1 MEIKNKE
8 IVIRFRKFY
17 KSFIKNNSLI
27 FSGKYDNSYS
37 IFHNTILWW
46 KLWDNNFSLFGYNTC
61 ISLLELNKESL
72 DILKREN
79 SFRVKASLRPILSE
93 ANASCWLL
101 SIIRGNEAKLL

>member
-72 DILKREN
+72 DILKRET
-79 SFRVKASLRPILSE
+79 FRFVLKQVYGPFL
-93 ANASCWLL
+93 
-101 SIIRGNEAKLL
+101 AKRTHLVDS